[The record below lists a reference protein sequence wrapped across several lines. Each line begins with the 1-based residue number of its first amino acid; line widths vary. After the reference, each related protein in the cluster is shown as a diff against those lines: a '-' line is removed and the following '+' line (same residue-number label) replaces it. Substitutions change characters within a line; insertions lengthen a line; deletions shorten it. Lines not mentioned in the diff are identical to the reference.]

1 MNVNFVNILPR
12 RIEEEKVAS
21 VFPDNAMEVWF
32 AEFGPRVIGEFFS
45 QFCFPSYFDVVGKPV
60 FSKRIYSTLNHVG
73 GGGED
78 SEAGGVSPLQLGS
91 SLSPRLLASV
101 FSESQNEV

>member
-32 AEFGPRVIGEFFS
+32 AEFGRTVIGEFFLAVL
-45 QFCFPSYFDVVGKPV
+45 FPV
-60 FSKRIYSTLNHVG
+60 IL
-73 GGGED
+73 
-78 SEAGGVSPLQLGS
+78 
-91 SLSPRLLASV
+91 
-101 FSESQNEV
+101 